1 MSIHSITL
9 LWYSK
14 WEGTNFSCSE
24 SSFEVAYDV
33 FTLISDLEIAEALI
47 KAIESSSSSSIKI
60 ITSSHADRYIG
71 TFYQGNN
78 QLQEQ
83 KKYVNILL
91 ALMTHRNVCKLLLPL
106 WSIGKIN
113 IKSFTS
119 QTLGQINKNKSSKK
133 KEMVSWF

>member
-9 LWYSK
+9 LWYST

-47 KAIESSSSSSIKI
+47 KAIESSSWIKI

-91 ALMTHRNVCKLLLPL
+91 ALMTHRNVCKLFLPL
-106 WSIGKIN
+106 SSIGKIN

-119 QTLGQINKNKSSKK
+119 QTLGQINKNKSRKK

>member
-9 LWYSK
+9 LWYST

-24 SSFEVAYDV
+24 SSFEVEYDV

-47 KAIESSSSSSIKI
+47 KAIESSSWIKI

-91 ALMTHRNVCKLLLPL
+91 ALMTHRNVCKLFLPL
-106 WSIGKIN
+106 SSIGKIN